1 MSWNDDSWRDSYD
14 EWKLRSP
21 DDEYGYYDDDPCD
34 HEDYE
39 TDILNGRCWCHK
51 CDEVWYATAE
61 EISRQIQHEAEY
73 HEWECKQQR
82 HEFWRKLTLPIRW
95 PIFRLLE
102 RIWPR
107 KASRILADNDD
118 IPF

>member
-21 DDEYGYYDDDPCD
+21 EDEYGYYDDPCD
-34 HEDYE
+34 HEDY
-39 TDILNGRCWCHK
+39 TVDIVDGRCWCLH
-51 CDEVWYATAE
+51 CNEVWHATADD
-61 EISRQIQHEAEY
+61 IVAQIQHEAEY
-73 HEWECKQQR
+73 AEWEAR
-82 HEFWRKLTLPIRW
+82 EHRREFWRKLTYPIRW

-107 KASRILADNDD
+107 KACGVLDD
-118 IPF
+118 DEIPF